1 MHYVYTNHLGSYNVI
16 TDAAGNVEEQLS
28 FDACLPVRNEMKAGG
43 RRRNATDWSYTNVP
57 TTFLFDR
64 GYIGQEHLDI
74 FGLINLNG
82 RIYEPL
88 TGRFLSADN
97 FVQAPDY
104 SQSFNRYAYCLNN
117 PLAFTDP
124 DGNNPVIIA
133 AIIIGAY
140 MGGASTNDG
149 NFNPFQ
155 WDWNNG
161 RTYGGIVVGG
171 VAGWAGASA
180 AASIGASA
188 IAGGTSAIE
197 AGIGSG
203 AIGGMISGGINGA
216 GITALN
222 GGNYDD
228 VFGGMVSGAVMGG
241 FSGAAAGGVNAA
253 FGDFRGVA
261 GGGLKNALYE
271 VGFSSIK
278 GGASGLAAGG
288 VMAAMNRDASYLWKG
303 AAYGAAFG
311 AGMAGMRIATMGP
324 TFIPDPE
331 IYCDLEDYGQVYRS
345 GSIFTPRGAGITLG
359 RNVVVKLTGN
369 TDYDRYLLH
378 HETGHII
385 DINKMGAYGFYR
397 RTLSEYRQ
405 YSLKYVYDTPGT
417 LEWSAESHAFQRLGY
432 IYNSFGKIQYTW

>member
-1 MHYVYTNHLGSYNVI
+1 VYTDHLGSYNVI
-16 TDAAGNVEEQLS
+16 INAAGNVEEQLN

-43 RRRNATDWSYTNVP
+43 RRRNATDWSYTNLP

-64 GYIGQEHLDI
+64 GYTGHEHLDV
-74 FGLINLNG
+74 FNLINMNG
-82 RIYEPL
+82 RMYDPL
-88 TGRFLSADN
+88 VGRFLSPDN
-97 FVQAPDY
+97 Y
-104 SQSFNRYAYCLNN
+104 TQSATTQGLNRYSYCLNN
-117 PLAFTDP
+117 PLAYTDP
-124 DGNNPVIIA
+124 SGYL
-133 AIIIGAY
+133 AY
-140 MGGASTNDG
+140 
-149 NFNPFQ
+149 
-155 WDWNNG
+155 
-161 RTYGGIVVGG
+161 
-171 VAGWAGASA
+171 
-180 AASIGASA
+180 
-188 IAGGTSAIE
+188 
-197 AGIGSG
+197 
-203 AIGGMISGGINGA
+203 GA